1 VQAFAIGTF
10 MLIESQIKT
19 VTQHNI
25 YFACL
30 MAFATFA
37 WWFFHF
43 TFTLVEAAPKD
54 IEKVQQE
61 PEEKAAEVA
70 VAEPAEDKSAAVEVA
85 SNAN

>member
-1 VQAFAIGTF
+1 
-10 MLIESQIKT
+10 MLIESTIKT

-37 WWFFHF
+37 WWLFHF
-43 TFTLVEAAPKD
+43 TFNLLEVAPKA

-70 VAEPAEDKSAAVEVA
+70 VAEEKSAAVEVA

>member
-1 VQAFAIGTF
+1 
-10 MLIESQIKT
+10 
-19 VTQHNI
+19 
-25 YFACL
+25 

-43 TFTLVEAAPKD
+43 TFTLVEVAPKAID
-54 IEKVQQE
+54 KVQQE

-70 VAEPAEDKSAAVEVA
+70 VAEDKSAAVEVA

>member
-10 MLIESQIKT
+10 MLIESTIKT

-43 TFTLVEAAPKD
+43 TFALVEVAPKAID
-54 IEKVQQE
+54 KVQQE
-61 PEEKAAEVA
+61 PEEKAADVA
-70 VAEPAEDKSAAVEVA
+70 IAEDKSAAVEVA

>member
-1 VQAFAIGTF
+1 MQAFAIGTF
-10 MLIESQIKT
+10 MLIESTIKT

-43 TFTLVEAAPKD
+43 TFTLVEVSPKA

-61 PEEKAAEVA
+61 PEKAAEVA
-70 VAEPAEDKSAAVEVA
+70 IAEDKSAAVEVA

>member
-1 VQAFAIGTF
+1 
-10 MLIESQIKT
+10 
-19 VTQHNI
+19 
-25 YFACL
+25 

-43 TFTLVEAAPKD
+43 TFALVEVAPKA

-70 VAEPAEDKSAAVEVA
+70 VAEEKSAAVEVA